1 MADRVN
7 RLGRNPSS
15 AGEVRRTQRLDI
27 VVERIGLVSRR
38 FVISG
43 IAAAAIAGAVVPSF
57 ASTGPVTI
65 TRDNG
70 STTVGVHE
78 GNTPVAGATVYN
90 DGAVCGGIGEQVPVC
105 TPPVGDAIGPIGAT
119 RSTQSLPVT
128 VRHDDNGTAVGVGDV
143 GVIVYPNG
151 DVCPVVSTDNIR
163 CIHTPAG

>member
-1 MADRVN
+1 M
-7 RLGRNPSS
+7 GC
-15 AGEVRRTQRLDI
+15 TQQPDI
-27 VVERIGLVSRR
+27 VVEGIGFVSRR
-38 FVISG
+38 LVITG

-57 ASTGPVTI
+57 ATTGPVTV

-90 DGAVCGGIGEQVPVC
+90 DGKVCGGIGESVPVC
-105 TPPVGDAIGPIGAT
+105 TPAVGDAIGPIGAAKT
-119 RSTQSLPVT
+119 QQSLPVT

-163 CIHTPAG
+163 CIHS